1 VSVELGLSPDQESI
15 QELFTAFFTK
25 ESPLTVAREAEP
37 LGFDRP
43 LWDKVRELE
52 APGMSSPSGAGGSD
66 ATWSDLVVVAE
77 ALGRAIAPIP
87 LVEHLVAAPL
97 VAASAPDVV
106 AGAAIATLAL
116 HPAQPDGTW
125 RLVPAGAVADVVVG
139 LDGDDLVAVRS
150 PAPGSGPRNHAAAP
164 LAHRSAR
171 EGERVVL
178 GNLFDHA
185 AAVDR
190 WRTLTAAAL
199 VGISGAALDL
209 AVDYAKARHQFGVPI
224 GSFQAVQHL
233 LADLPTLV
241 DGGRL
246 ITHKAAWALDGN
258 GTGVVD
264 PGDSDIQDAATLSG
278 MAFVFA
284 ADGARIAT
292 DRALHV
298 HGGYG
303 FAEEYDVQLL
313 YRRARGWALVL
324 DDPTRERLRLA
335 DRLFGPTGSR

>member
-1 VSVELGLSPDQESI
+1 MSVDLGLSPDQESI
-15 QELFTAFFTK
+15 QELFATFFTK
-25 ESPLTVAREAEP
+25 EAPLTVAREAEP
-37 LGFDRP
+37 LGFDRT
-43 LWDKVRELE
+43 LWDKVRGLE
-52 APGMSSPSGAGGSD
+52 APGMSSPGAAGGSD
-66 ATWSDLVVVAE
+66 ASWSDLVVVAE
-77 ALGRAIAPIP
+77 ALGRNIAPIP

-97 VAASAPDVV
+97 HPEADVV
-106 AGAAIATLAL
+106 SGEAIATLAL
-116 HPAQPDGTW
+116 HPARPDGTW
-125 RLVPAGAVADVVVG
+125 RLVPAGAVADVVIG
-139 LDGDDLVAVRS
+139 LDDGELVAVRS
-150 PAPGSGPRNHAAAP
+150 APPGAGPRNHAAAP

-171 EGERVVL
+171 VGERVVL
-178 GNLFDHA
+178 GNDLDHA

-199 VGISGAALDL
+199 VGISGAALDMG
-209 AVDYAKARHQFGVPI
+209 VDYAKARHQFGVPI
-224 GSFQAVQHL
+224 GSFQAIQHL

-246 ITHKAAWALDGN
+246 LAHKAAWAADGH
-258 GTGVVD
+258 GTGAID
-264 PGDSDIQDAATLSG
+264 PGDSDIQDVATLAA

-303 FAEEYDVQLL
+303 FAEEYDAQLL